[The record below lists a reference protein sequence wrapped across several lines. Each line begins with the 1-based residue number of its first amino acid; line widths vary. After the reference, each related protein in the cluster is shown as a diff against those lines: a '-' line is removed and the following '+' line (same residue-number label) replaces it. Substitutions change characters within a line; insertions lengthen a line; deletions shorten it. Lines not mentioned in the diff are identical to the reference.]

1 MRDERGDVGGEE
13 VLALADA
20 DDQRRV
26 AAGGDD
32 AVGGVGVH
40 GEQRERAVEAA
51 ADRAHGVDQVGP
63 GGDLGGQQ
71 VRDDLG
77 VGLGGEPDAGVL
89 QLGAEP
95 GEVLD
100 DAVVDDGDPAGL
112 VEVRVGVT
120 VGGRAVRGPPGVT
133 EPGARH
139 RQRPFLQ
146 RLLQVHQLPGPLGR
160 GQRAVGDDRHA
171 RGVVTA
177 VFEPAQPLDDDVERW
192 AMSCVSHDPAHG
204 GHCNRTRPRIA
215 HRQDMS
221 VRMRPP

>member
-1 MRDERGDVGGEE
+1 MEALLLDGVAVEVGERDVVGRDLDDLAVADLERLAGVRDERGDVGGEE

-133 EPGARH
+133 SPVPDTGSGRSSSAFSRFTSFPARLAEASA
-139 RQRPFLQ
+139 PS
-146 RLLQVHQLPGPLGR
+146 
-160 GQRAVGDDRHA
+160 AT
-171 RGVVTA
+171 TA
-177 VFEPAQPLDDDVERW
+177 TPAE
-192 AMSCVSHDPAHG
+192 S
-204 GHCNRTRPRIA
+204 
-215 HRQDMS
+215 
-221 VRMRPP
+221 